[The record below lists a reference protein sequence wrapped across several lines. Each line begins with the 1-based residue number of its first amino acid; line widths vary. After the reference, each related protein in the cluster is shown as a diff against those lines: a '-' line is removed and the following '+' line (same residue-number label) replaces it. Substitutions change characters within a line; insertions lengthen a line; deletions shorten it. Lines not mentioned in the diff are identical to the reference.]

1 MVVLISPDLLQ
12 TEYSVRRHLRT
23 ATNDLHSDLDAR
35 LAPLIT
41 QGDTGYA
48 KFLSCSAAALLPIE
62 RALGEAGIAAVLPDW
77 PQRSRSEAL
86 RLDLS
91 DLSLPEPSSPPSAK
105 IGGRAF
111 QLGMVYVL
119 EGSRLGA
126 RLLLREAQFTLGP
139 AARAAMRYLSHG
151 QGLPLWQTFLQ
162 RLEAS
167 PDVCREPE
175 HAAAGAR
182 AAFQLFLTAADLY
195 LPSSVVPSR
204 G

>member
-1 MVVLISPDLLQ
+1 MISPDLLQ
-12 TEYSVRRHLRT
+12 TENSVRRHLRT
-23 ATNDLHSDLDAR
+23 ATDDLHADLDAQ

-48 KFLSCSAAALLPIE
+48 KFLACSAAALLPIE

-91 DLSLPEPSSPPSAK
+91 ALSLPEPSVSPVPEV
-105 IGGRAF
+105 GGRAF

-126 RLLLREAQFTLGP
+126 RLLLREAQFTLTP
-139 AARAAMRYLSHG
+139 ATRAAMRYLSHG
-151 QGLPLWQTFLQ
+151 QGLPFWPTFLQ

-167 PDVCREPE
+167 PHARREPE
-175 HAAAGAR
+175 QAAAGAR
-182 AAFQLFLTAADLY
+182 VAFQLFLTAADLH
-195 LPSSVVPSR
+195 LPSAVVPSR

>member
-1 MVVLISPDLLQ
+1 MR
-12 TEYSVRRHLRT
+12 TYLRA
-23 ATNDLHSDLDAR
+23 ATSNLHSMLDDQ
-35 LAPLIT
+35 LGPLIT

-62 RALGEAGIAAVLPDW
+62 RALGEAGVAAVLPDW

-91 DLSLPEPSSPPSAK
+91 ALSLPEPSSPPSAK

-139 AARAAMRYLSHG
+139 AARAAVRYLAHG
-151 QGLPLWQTFLQ
+151 QGLPLWPTFLH

-167 PDVCREPE
+167 PDARREPE
-175 HAAAGAR
+175 QAAAGAR
-182 AAFQLFLTAADLY
+182 AAFQLFLTAADLH